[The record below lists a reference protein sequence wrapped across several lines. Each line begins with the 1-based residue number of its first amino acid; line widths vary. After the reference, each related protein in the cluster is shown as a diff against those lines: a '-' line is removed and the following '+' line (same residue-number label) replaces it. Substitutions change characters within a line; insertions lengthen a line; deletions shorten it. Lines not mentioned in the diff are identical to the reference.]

1 MSEQIEWVL
10 VKNPLDELHIAHKK
24 KHIELECLE
33 SILKVC
39 IENYKNNLIDSK
51 SELEECL
58 EKINMQKIKIS
69 QIQKQINIEKQN
81 NENYSCNVLS
91 IFGIWF

>member
-1 MSEQIEWVL
+1 MSEEKEGVL
-10 VKNPLDELHIAHKK
+10 VKNPLDKLNIEHKK

-51 SELEECL
+51 SELEQCL
-58 EKINMQKIKIS
+58 EKINMQKIEIS
-69 QIQKQINIEKQN
+69 KIQKQINIEKQN